1 MFNRLVLSVFFLA
14 SLPLA
19 AHAANCNAPN
29 SLVKISNSK
38 QGPWEFV
45 DFYAKSPMSGS
56 VALSAPTGP
65 NFREDPNDLPIF
77 IPGNRWT
84 AVRFSSIDWMC
95 TTPAQFSL
103 PKSIVKSIKQTE
115 RFEGNVTYVIG
126 RNGHHF
132 MGSSWSTI
140 GAMKRLRLKF
150 F

>member
-1 MFNRLVLSVFFLA
+1 MFYRLSLSVLFLA

-19 AHAANCNAPN
+19 ALADTCNTPN
-29 SLVKISNSK
+29 SLVKITHTKS
-38 QGPWEFV
+38 GPWEFV
-45 DFYAKSPMSGS
+45 DFYVKEPVTGT

-65 NFREDPNDLPIF
+65 NFTEDPSDLPIF

-84 AVRFSSIDWMC
+84 EVRFSSMDWMC
-95 TTPAQFSL
+95 TTPTQFAL
-103 PKSIVKSIKQTE
+103 PKPIVKSIKPTE

-126 RNGHHF
+126 RKGHHF

-140 GAMKRLRLKF
+140 GALRRLRLKF